1 MLNINLKDKWNSNS
15 KEDDKVNCVIIENVM
30 KRLVDEDKRMMIQ
43 NKDRKK
49 IQIEFIE
56 EKNDIINNMILDKV
70 KKRKID
76 AVLNKN
82 KVIFCFFINQSKSV
96 SSLHYFVLHN
106 DIIILKYNKY
116 HYHIHYEQLYYNVIY
131 KKEVIAFICNMN
143 DNSVILLNKDLQLVS
158 IHKDNSLSILH
169 KLQID
174 ITLLQ
179 KGEIVSRYSSY
190 YNYNDKT
197 YVLLSKRNIFLFE
210 TKTNQLIS
218 YIDISFSS
226 SPYSIEMNSSLYFVS
241 KENIIYRITPS
252 KSTKKST
259 LVSLFSDI
267 TLNITNEKYKELI
280 ELIRVL
286 LADDAKNNKDISK
299 DERIKSIFLSNDIVS
314 YVENLSQVINKE
326 NVFFFINFN
335 ANSSKLQCII
345 LYCVINHK
353 YELIHKLL
361 SLLSN
366 TDYILFKE
374 YITEFITEIFN
385 DDYNAEDILNIV
397 FNNI

>member
-353 YELIHKLL
+353 YELIHKLF

-385 DDYNAEDILNIV
+385 DDYNSEDILNIV

>member
-131 KKEVIAFICNMN
+131 KKEVSAFICNMN
-143 DNSVILLNKDLQLVS
+143 DNSVILLNRDLQLVS

-280 ELIRVL
+280 ELIKVL

-353 YELIHKLL
+353 YELIHKLF

>member
-1 MLNINLKDKWNSNS
+1 
-15 KEDDKVNCVIIENVM
+15 
-30 KRLVDEDKRMMIQ
+30 
-43 NKDRKK
+43 
-49 IQIEFIE
+49 
-56 EKNDIINNMILDKV
+56 MILSNRHGISYTIHYIYLYNEYLICKIKQIRNDDSMDKNTV
-70 KKRKID
+70 F
-76 AVLNKN
+76 
-82 KVIFCFFINQSKSV
+82 KVQRNCSI
-96 SSLHYFVLHN
+96 
-106 DIIILKYNKY
+106 
-116 HYHIHYEQLYYNVIY
+116 HYHIHNEQLYYNVIY

-190 YNYNDKT
+190 YNYTDKT

-299 DERIKSIFLSNDIVS
+299 DERIKSIFLSG
-314 YVENLSQVINKE
+314 
-326 NVFFFINFN
+326 
-335 ANSSKLQCII
+335 
-345 LYCVINHK
+345 
-353 YELIHKLL
+353 
-361 SLLSN
+361 
-366 TDYILFKE
+366 
-374 YITEFITEIFN
+374 ITI
-385 DDYNAEDILNIV
+385 
-397 FNNI
+397 